1 MAQLPFERLRLGQ
14 CEARDAPPAREET
27 TMQYIRLSAAGLK
40 VSRLAL
46 GCTSDS
52 LSGRSLAKP
61 QRVNS

>member
-1 MAQLPFERLRLGQ
+1 
-14 CEARDAPPAREET
+14 
-27 TMQYIRLSAAGLK
+27 MQYIRLSAAGPK